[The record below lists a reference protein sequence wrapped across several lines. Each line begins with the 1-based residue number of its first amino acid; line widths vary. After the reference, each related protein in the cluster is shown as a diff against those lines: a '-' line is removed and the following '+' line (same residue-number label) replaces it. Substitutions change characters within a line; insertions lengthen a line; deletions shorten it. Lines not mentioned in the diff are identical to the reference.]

1 MINILTVGFK
11 TEKELQD
18 WTDGY
23 TTNTTIQFNNVV
35 EEYLGEEVIEKGI
48 NRVIS
53 LMEYLGEESCNKGK
67 CLDYINGINQRLT
80 EMVKNV

>member
-1 MINILTVGFK
+1 MINILTVGFQ
-11 TEKELQD
+11 TEEQFQD

-48 NRVIS
+48 DRVIN
-53 LMEYLGEESCNKGK
+53 LMEYFGEESCIKGK
-67 CLDYINGINQRLT
+67 CADYINGINDRLT
-80 EMVKNV
+80 EMVK

>member
-1 MINILTVGFK
+1 MINILTVGFT

-35 EEYLGEEVIEKGI
+35 EEYLGEEVIENGI
-48 NRVIS
+48 DKIIS
-53 LMEYLGEESCNKGK
+53 FMEYLGEESCIKGK
-67 CLDYINGINQRLT
+67 CLDYINGINNRLT
-80 EMVKNV
+80 EMVK